1 MRILVVE
8 DEQKVADAL
17 REGLVDERYDV
28 VVERTGEGAFFRVNT
43 ETFDVVLLDLTLPGR
58 DGLEILRALRQRRME
73 TPVLVLTARDSLE
86 DRVTGLDAGAD
97 DYLVKPFAFAELL
110 ARIRALVRRG
120 RVADAPKLAVGDL
133 EMDLVTRKVLR
144 GGKPGGPHRPR
155 VRAARISDAVSGA
168 GRVAR
173 DAGARCLEGNRT
185 HDAARQRDRR
195 PHRAPA
201 PQGGS
206 RTHGQVDPHYAWRRL
221 HAARRESRDRNTRW
235 VAGRWW
241 RSHSVRMR
249 LTLWDVAATTV
260 VLGAYLFGVY
270 TSVSRN
276 VSDSLDERLR
286 ADFYWA
292 AATVDEGPDGLIMPF
307 PQIDLLLEEESP
319 WVQVWSVDGKQLLL
333 SNDEAQAPSHPGKPG
348 TRPARERT

>member
-133 EMDLVTRKVLR
+133 EMDLVSRKVIR
-144 GGKPGGPHRPR
+144 AGKPVDLT
-155 VRAARISDAVSGA
+155 VREFELLEFLMRYQGQVVS
-168 GRVAR
+168 RETLAR
-173 DAGARCLEGNRT
+173 DVWKETARTTPLDNV
-185 HDAARQRDRR
+185 
-195 PHRAPA
+195 
-201 PQGGS
+201 
-206 RTHGQVDPHYAWRRL
+206 VDVHIA
-221 HAARRESRDRNTRW
+221 
-235 VAGRWW
+235 
-241 RSHSVRMR
+241 
-249 LTLWDVAATTV
+249 
-260 VLGAYLFGVY
+260 
-270 TSVSRN
+270 
-276 VSDSLDERLR
+276 RLR
-286 ADFYWA
+286 RKVDLEH
-292 AATVDEGPDGLIMPF
+292 TVKVIHTVRGVGFTLREGEP
-307 PQIDLLLEEESP
+307 
-319 WVQVWSVDGKQLLL
+319 
-333 SNDEAQAPSHPGKPG
+333 
-348 TRPARERT
+348 